1 VAGLPASPEPGGRGG
16 GPGPAVRLEGVCR
29 AYPTHGEV
37 VWAVREVSLQL
48 APCDAVAVTGP
59 SGSGKT
65 TLLNLVAGLDR
76 PSAGTVAVLGRRLD
90 RLREHE
96 LTAFRAASVGLV
108 FQDPHLLPGLT
119 AVENVVVAR
128 LPWQPRREL
137 EPKARE
143 LLAAVGLERRMDH
156 PPARLS
162 GGERQRVAVARA
174 LVGGPPLLLADEPTG
189 YLDAAGTEALL
200 ALLERLRRALRLT
213 TVIATHD
220 PAVAAIADRVVRLV
234 DGRVVGDHATGGRA
248 PLDLH
253 ALE

>member
-1 VAGLPASPEPGGRGG
+1 VAGLPTSPEQGGRNG
-16 GPGPAVRLEGVCR
+16 GPGPAIRLQGVSR
-29 AYPTHGEV
+29 AYPTQGGT
-37 VWAVREVSLQL
+37 VWAVLGHQL
-48 APCDAVAVTGP
+48 DV
-59 SGSGKT
+59 
-65 TLLNLVAGLDR
+65 
-76 PSAGTVAVLGRRLD
+76 
-90 RLREHE
+90 LREHE
-96 LTAFRAASVGLV
+96 LTAFRAGSVGFV

-137 EPKARE
+137 EAQARE
-143 LLAAVGLERRMDH
+143 LLAAVGLEQRMDH

-162 GGERQRVAVARA
+162 GGERQRVAIARA

-189 YLDAAGTEALL
+189 DLDAAGTEALL

-213 TVIATHD
+213 VMVATHD
-220 PAVAAIADRVVRLV
+220 PAVAAMADRVVRLV
-234 DGRVVGDHATGGRA
+234 DGRVVGDHAIDGHA